1 MAESGFE
8 FLYDV
13 TADGNIPISKYRSKN
28 TGISV
33 FIAQVEGPLVNGYFC
48 LATEAHDDDGLPHTL
63 EHLIFLG
70 SEDYP
75 YKGVLDLLA
84 NRCLAS
90 GTNAWTD
97 TDHTC
102 YTMTN
107 AGSEGFLKLL
117 PFYLDHVLYPTL
129 TEAGYVTEVHHVNG
143 EGENAGVVY
152 CEMQA
157 RENTGESRCHLEML
171 RAMYPGHCGYKSE
184 TGGIMAN
191 LRDSTSH
198 QKVCDYHKEF
208 YRPENLCLIIT
219 GQVSAD
225 EVFQALKPVE
235 EKIVSKGSP
244 PPFTRPWQ
252 SEVPPLEKSVLVNL
266 PYAADEETHGMVTIC
281 WRGPNAKDQYM
292 INALQVLQEYL
303 SDCPIA
309 PLQKEMVEIEEP
321 YCSQIAGNF
330 IENLESC
337 IYLKF
342 TNVTTSKLTD
352 VKQKVNEVLKM
363 THESPLDM
371 TRIDNILHRK
381 ILEVLRHVEDEPHD
395 TVSFIIIG
403 DFLYSQDKADSDAR
417 VNEVAQYKKMKTET
431 EVFWKGL
438 LAKYFLNDVQVVIEG
453 VPSKK
458 YMEETGQAEKDR
470 VAKQQ
475 KQFGEDGLKNLSDA
489 LEKATE
495 ENETEAPEEMLTRV
509 SVPDVARI
517 HFHHINPSSNLN
529 PKTANAN
536 TRFPLDKIPF
546 RFQLDDMKTNFV
558 QISALLDSSS
568 VSHSLRLHLPLMCQV
583 LFESPILRDGE
594 LVSHEEVIKQLEA
607 DMLTYSGA
615 LGVTG
620 GGTFSCGAYPQVVH
634 IQLQLE
640 KDKYE
645 KGIQWLRELL
655 YRSKFTADRLKIVA
669 QRLASD
675 VASSKR
681 KGIKVVRTM
690 MGDMVYH
697 KDCNMTV
704 SNMLRQE
711 KFLKNILKQ
720 LETDPDQVLK
730 DMEQLRQTITSPSN
744 LRIHLSANVES
755 MTSSPQSPWLQFV
768 PSDITD
774 HPMSACMKQTY
785 EYNLPYEDSPET
797 KVIVGVGSVES
808 SYLVQVVPS
817 ISSFTDADLPA
828 MMVFIQYLTQCEG
841 PMWRQIRGL
850 GLSYHYGMHVDAEK
864 GLLKF
869 LLARST
875 NITDAYK
882 EGRNIVMG
890 YVNGE
895 TPMSEVELESARSS
909 LIFEIIE
916 EEKTVSGV
924 SGVSMLSYFRG
935 ISLSY
940 NKELLEKVAKV
951 TIADLQKVGPK
962 YISPLFDVTK
972 VRTAVCCHPTKVDE
986 VHTGFSQMGLDLK
999 VLSSLEEDF
1008 LCAY

>member
-1 MAESGFE
+1 MAESRFE

-13 TADGNIPISKYRSKN
+13 TADGNIPVSKYRSKN

-117 PFYLDHVLYPTL
+117 PYYLDHILYPTL
-129 TEAGYVTEVHHVNG
+129 TESGYVTEVHHING
-143 EGENAGVVY
+143 EGEDAGVVY

-157 RENTGESRCHLEML
+157 RENTGESRCQLEMV
-171 RAMYPGHCGYKSE
+171 RAMYPGRCGYKSE

-198 QKVCDYHKEF
+198 KKVCDYHREF

-235 EKIVSKGSP
+235 NKIISKGSRSS
-244 PPFTRPWQ
+244 FIRPWM
-252 SEVPPLEKSVLVNL
+252 SEVPPLEKPVVISL
-266 PYAADEETHGMVTIC
+266 PYAADEETHGMVNLA
-281 WRGPNAKDQYM
+281 WRGPHVKDQYLM
-292 INALQVLQEYL
+292 NALHILQEYL
-303 SDCPIA
+303 SDSAIS
-309 PLQKEMVEIEEP
+309 PLQKELVEVEEP
-321 YCSQIAGNF
+321 YCSQISASV
-330 IENLESC
+330 IENSKTL
-337 IYLKF
+337 IYFNF
-342 TNVTTSKLTD
+342 TNVTTSKLTE
-352 VKQKVNEVLKM
+352 VKQKVNEVLRK
-363 THESPLDM
+363 THQGSLDM
-371 TRIDNILHRK
+371 ARIDSIVHRK
-381 ILEVLRHVEDEPHD
+381 ILESLRRIEDAPHD
-395 TVSFIIIG
+395 TLSFIIIG
-403 DFLYSQDKADSDAR
+403 DFLYSQDKADTDGR
-417 VNEVAQYKKMKTET
+417 VNVVTQYQKMKAEK
-431 EVFWKGL
+431 EDFWKDL
-438 LAKYFLNDVQVVIEG
+438 LARFFLNEVQVVIEG
-453 VPSKK
+453 VPSKTF
-458 YMEETGQAEKDR
+458 MEESGQEEKDR

-475 KQFGEDGLKNLSDA
+475 KHLGEDGLKKLGER

-495 ENETEAPEEMLTRV
+495 DNEEEAPEDVLTQV
-509 SVPDVARI
+509 SVPDVSSI
-517 HFHHINPSSNLN
+517 HFHHINPSSNLD

-536 TRFPLDKIPF
+536 LKFPLDKIPF

-558 QISALLDSSS
+558 QINALLDSSS
-568 VSHSLRLHLPLMCQV
+568 VPRDLRLYLPLMCQV

-594 LVSHEEVIKQLEA
+594 LISHEEIVKQLEA
-607 DMLTYSGA
+607 DMLSYGGG

-620 GGTFSCGAYPQVVH
+620 GGNFSCGAYPQVVDL
-634 IQLQLE
+634 QLQLE

-645 KGIQWLRELL
+645 KGIQLMKELL
-655 YRSKFTADRLKIVA
+655 YRSKFTVDRLKIVA

-690 MGDMVYH
+690 IGDMVYH
-697 KDCNMTV
+697 TDCNVTV
-704 SNMLRQE
+704 TSMLRQE
-711 KFLKNILKQ
+711 KFLKNTLKQ
-720 LETDPDQVLK
+720 LESDPDKVLR
-730 DMEQLRQTITSPSN
+730 DIEQLRQTITRPSN

-755 MTSSPQSPWLQFV
+755 LIPSPQSPWIQFV

-774 HPMSACMKQTY
+774 VPMSGCMKQTY
-785 EYNLPYEDSPET
+785 EYNLGYDESPET
-797 KVIVGVGSVES
+797 CVIMGVGSVES
-808 SYLVQVVPS
+808 SYLIQVVPS
-817 ISSFTDADLPA
+817 ISSFMDADLPA
-828 MMVFIQYLTQCEG
+828 VLVFIQYMTQCEG

-850 GLSYHYGMHVDAEK
+850 GLSYHYGISVDAEK

-875 NITDAYK
+875 NITGAYK

-895 TPMSEVELESARSS
+895 TRFSAVELESARSS

-924 SGVSMLSYFRG
+924 SELSMLSYFRG
-935 ISLSY
+935 TSLSY
-940 NKELLEKVAKV
+940 NKELLSKVAKV
-951 TIADLQKVGPK
+951 TVADLQRVGPK
-962 YISPLFDVTK
+962 YISPLFDVTRA
-972 VRTAVCCHPTKVDE
+972 RTAICCHHTKVDE
-986 VHTGFSQMGLDLK
+986 VKTDFSQMGLNLK
-999 VLSSLEEDF
+999 VLPSLEEDF
-1008 LCAY
+1008 LCGY